1 MLSST
6 KLVKFPSRLA
16 SRDMKF
22 MSHVVNSNI
31 PLLWS
36 RPAMVQANTLL
47 NLPSIRAN
55 ILSQLVEID
64 LTGVSHYTLDIL
76 RCEERGSGAV
86 PGISPPT

>member
-1 MLSST
+1 
-6 KLVKFPSRLA
+6 
-16 SRDMKF
+16 
-22 MSHVVNSNI
+22 
-31 PLLWS
+31 
-36 RPAMVQANTLL
+36 MVQANTLL

-76 RCEERGSGAV
+76 WCEERGSGAV